1 MANTAVSH
9 VKITNYLYGGTG
21 DAKIATETKGI
32 PLNGAVFSEV
42 KSSDPK
48 YADGVNSKIDYP
60 SQPGAPVYYTN
71 ETVAQLCAQANGN
84 LSGS

>member
-9 VKITNYLYGGTG
+9 VKITNYVYGGSG
-21 DAKIATETKGI
+21 DSKIGTEVIGI
-32 PLNGAVFSEV
+32 PLTGAVFSEV
-42 KSSDPK
+42 KSTDQK
-48 YADGVNSKIDYP
+48 YPDGVNAKITYP

-84 LSGS
+84 ISAS